1 MSDDDRAPD
10 RDRDRE
16 QPSGLFG
23 VIRHVLGSL
32 VDAERSGGR
41 DVRGTGRRS
50 GRRYSIEYGFS
61 GRVGERPPG
70 TASRAGADADYLVD
84 VREADDAVLVVADLP
99 DVERDD
105 LAVGLADGRSVL
117 VIRVDGR
124 PIEQIEL
131 PWPVDAVEPRLHHG
145 VLEIR
150 ITPAEANQ

>member
-1 MSDDDRAPD
+1 MTDDGDGT

-23 VIRHVLGSL
+23 VIRHVLGAL
-32 VDAERSGGR
+32 VDAERSGAR
-41 DVRGTGRRS
+41 EVRGAGRRP

-70 TASRAGADADYLVD
+70 TGSRADVDADYLVD

-105 LAVGLADGRSVL
+105 LTVGLADGRSVL

-124 PIEQIEL
+124 PIERIEL

-150 ITPAEANQ
+150 ITPAEADR